1 MNTLLTLL
9 PNFAIIAVG
18 AWIGPRLAE
27 TSWRQIDWLCFY
39 FLYPA
44 LLFGAASR
52 RPIALDSFLLIGALA
67 CAIVTAGMALAYCV
81 RALAVTDTP
90 ADQAGISQN
99 AWRFNTALG
108 FVAIGALPPE
118 AMSILAI
125 IVGLAIPMANLYAVL
140 ALTNGQ
146 SHSRLSQ
153 LTQVARNPFL
163 LASLSGVIVGL
174 IGKPVPILV
183 AGFID
188 RLADAAIPI
197 VLLSLGA
204 ALRQSRLW
212 PIDRYAMAITSIKL
226 LALPALVWLV
236 ILSSGANG
244 LVAATFL
251 IFAALPT
258 ASAAHILAAHYGA
271 DRSRVAAVVMQ
282 STIIGLITLPL
293 WTALASLIAAN

>member
-1 MNTLLTLL
+1 MNTLLALL

-18 AWIGPRLAE
+18 AWTGPRLAD
-27 TSWRQIDWLCFY
+27 TSWRQIDWLCY
-39 FLYPA
+39 YLLYPA
-44 LLFGAASR
+44 LLFGAASQ
-52 RPIALDSFLLIGALA
+52 RPIALNSFLLIGMLA
-67 CAIVTAGMALAYCV
+67 CAIVTAGMTLAFCI
-81 RALAVTDTP
+81 RALAHEDNG
-90 ADQAGISQN
+90 QNKAGVSQN

-108 FVAIGALPPE
+108 FVAIGALPAE
-118 AMSILAI
+118 AMGILAI
-125 IVGLAIPMANLYAVL
+125 IVGLAIPTANLYAVL

-153 LTQVARNPFL
+153 LTQIARNPFL

-174 IGKPVPILV
+174 IGKPLPLLV
-183 AGFID
+183 SSFID

-212 PIDRYAMAITSIKL
+212 PPDRYALAITAIKL

-236 ILSSGANG
+236 ILISGAKG

-258 ASAAHILAAHYGA
+258 ASAAHVLAAHYGA
-271 DRSRVAAVVMQ
+271 DRGRVAVVVMQ
-282 STIIGLITLPL
+282 STVIGLLTLPL
-293 WTALASLIAAN
+293 WTGLASLIAAQ